1 MMIRITILY
10 IFITSSISA
19 INPPQQGTIPDSVL
33 QLFRY
38 QEIGDEYG
46 NPGWI
51 KKLQRIKKNKQNRN
65 EQLYFNIPVLL
76 GKYSDQTQ
84 TYFTAS
90 DFNQLLF
97 DNNPTGTM
105 TEYFNE
111 ISYGMLEV
119 DGFANGWYQSS
130 MTMSEAVQNT
140 KLYVSEIA
148 AMADPDFNYAEY
160 DNDGPDNIPNS
171 GDDDG
176 YVDGIIVVYSGCG
189 AEWRPSNGNIW
200 PHQSS
205 LGQYEYITNDIG
217 ANGTNIIVSTYTVN
231 PELSGGGDCFTDL
244 IRPIG
249 VYAHE
254 FGHILGLPD
263 LYDRDGGSEGVGNWC
278 LMAGGSWLG
287 FAGDTP
293 AHMSA
298 WCKIQMGWVDPIE
311 INHNSSGVII
321 RQLATNPSVIKIWE
335 DDFHWNRYF
344 LIENRQKI
352 GFDYYLNGDGLL
364 VYHIDENRSYGANA
378 WSGGPVN
385 NDELHKLVDI
395 EEADGLNDLD
405 NQINRGDSGDPFPG
419 QSDNRTFNQYSDPSS
434 NRYDNSVTSISLENI
449 SNSDSIMFV
458 DIEYQPKSGYA
469 IAYDTMGMSYYGFGN
484 SVLSDKW
491 SAVEFEAQES
501 GYLTEVDFGV
511 RYPMNWEVQIY
522 DSFDGSSP
530 GTILKSISGY
540 SEQRGW
546 VSTPIDSLSIAEGQ
560 LFFIAIRYLNETYS
574 VSYDNGGPL
583 SGRSYYSDDGVNFSN
598 ILSSYGNANIRA
610 KIRTNNIMHANSG
623 DLLPDKFKL
632 DNNYPNPFNPVTS
645 LRYDLPEDGLVN
657 ITIYDMMGRIVK
669 TLVNSSQTAGYKT
682 IRWNA
687 TNDRNEPVS
696 AGLYLYTIQAGEFRQ
711 TKKMVLIK

>member
-1 MMIRITILY
+1 MIKITVFCFTI
-10 IFITSSISA
+10 ITSVLA
-19 INPPQQGTIPDSVL
+19 INPPREGTIPDSIL
-33 QLFRY
+33 QLF
-38 QEIGDEYG
+38 QSQDIGNEYG
-46 NPGWI
+46 NPGLMNKI
-51 KKLQRIKKNKQNRN
+51 QRFRKQHTRD
-65 EQLYFNIPVLL
+65 EQININVPVLL
-76 GKYSDQTQ
+76 GKYSDQAQ
-84 TYFTAS
+84 TYFSAS

-105 TEYFNE
+105 TDYFNE
-111 ISYGMLEV
+111 ISYGMLHV

-130 MTMSEAVQNT
+130 MTMSESVQNT
-140 KLYVSEIA
+140 KLFVSGIA
-148 AMADPDFNYAEY
+148 SLADSDFNYALY

-200 PHQSS
+200 PHMSS
-205 LGQYEYITNDIG
+205 LGQYQYVTDDIG
-217 ANGTNIIVSTYTVN
+217 ANGTNIIVSSYTVN
-231 PELSGGGDCFTDL
+231 PELSGGGDCYTDI

-298 WCKIQMGWVDPIE
+298 WCKIQMGWVDPV
-311 INHNSSGVII
+311 VIDQNI
-321 RQLATNPSVIKIWE
+321 SNVSVHQLATNPSVLKVWE

-344 LIENRQKI
+344 LIENRQKT
-352 GFDYYLNGDGLL
+352 GFDYHINGDGLL
-364 VYHIDENRSYGANA
+364 VYHVDEIRSYGANA

-395 EEADGLNDLD
+395 EEADGSNDLD

-419 QSDNRTFNQYSDPSS
+419 QSDNRTFNQYSNPSS
-434 NRYDNSVTSISLENI
+434 NRYDNSVTNISLENI
-449 SNSDSIMFV
+449 SSSGSVMYV
-458 DIEYQPKSGYA
+458 DIEYQPRSGYA
-469 IAYDTMGMSYYGFGN
+469 VAYDTLGMSYYGFGN
-484 SVLSDKW
+484 SFNWDRW
-491 SAVEFEAQES
+491 SAVQFEAQES

-511 RYPMNWEVQIY
+511 RYPMSWEVKIY

-530 GTILKSISGY
+530 GQLLRNISGN
-540 SEQRGW
+540 SEQTGW
-546 VSTPIDSLSIAEGQ
+546 VSTPVDSLFIAEGQ
-560 LFFIAIRYLNETYS
+560 PFFIAIRYINGTYS

-583 SGRSYYSDDGVNFSN
+583 SGRSYYSDDGVLFSN

-610 KIRTNNIMHANSG
+610 KIRTNEMMYSDERDI
-623 DLLPDKFKL
+623 LPSMFKL
-632 DNNYPNPFNPVTS
+632 YNNHPNPFNPMTTI
-645 LRYDLPEDGLVN
+645 RYDLPKNELVN
-657 ITIYDMMGRIVK
+657 ISVYDMNGRMVK
-669 TLVNSSQTAGYKT
+669 TLVNGSQNMGYNAIK
-682 IRWNA
+682 WNG
-687 TNDRNEPVS
+687 TNYKNEQMAS
-696 AGLYLYTIQAGEFRQ
+696 GIYLYTIKIGAFRQ
-711 TKKMVLIK
+711 SKKMLLLK